1 MATKTTTF
9 VVRQHRPWKALFAGV
24 FLIAAFVGSSYW
36 LFQHA
41 QERAGFDRQKAAL
54 QRDKLEDRIDLL
66 DAENEKLRA
75 RIAVLE
81 RAGQIDRESHIKVRD
96 QVKEL
101 QDENLEL
108 KQELAFYRGIV
119 SPDDR
124 KAGLK
129 IQSFQLSRGQAL
141 GEFRYKLILTQVLKN
156 DKVAQG
162 NVALAIGGMLNGRPE
177 QLPLSRLAQ
186 DGDGKLHFKFKFFQN
201 FEGDIQLPE
210 GFRPES
216 VHLVVTPSG
225 KGLDKLEQRL
235 DWQIAES

>member
-1 MATKTTTF
+1 MATRTTTF

-24 FLIAAFVGSSYW
+24 ILIAAFVGSSYW

-41 QERAGFDRQKAAL
+41 QERAGFDRREAAEL
-54 QRDKLEDRIDLL
+54 RVALNEQVETL
-66 DAENEKLRA
+66 DAHNDRLRA

-81 RAGQIDRESHIKVRD
+81 RASQIDRESQTKVRD
-96 QVKEL
+96 RVKEL

-129 IQSFQLSRGQAL
+129 IQSFLLTRGQAP

-162 NVALAIGGMLNGRPE
+162 EVALAIGGVLNGQPK
-177 QLPLSRLAQ
+177 QLPLSQLSQGSGDKLA
-186 DGDGKLHFKFKFFQN
+186 FKFKFFQN
-201 FEGDIQLPE
+201 FEGDLQLPE

-225 KGLDKLEQRL
+225 KGLDKLEQSL
-235 DWQIAES
+235 DWQIVES